1 METLLFKISGL
12 KDETCVRTL
21 ANAIQDLPNIGHIE
35 ISLEKGEASI
45 EHGRFVSP
53 DDIQAVAGDVLR
65 HRLILSFEAEAN
77 GVTPD
82 KVIEELLAIVPV
94 G

>member
-1 METLLFKISGL
+1 METLLFKIRGL

-53 DDIQAVAGDVLR
+53 DDIVQAIADAG
-65 HRLILSFEAEAN
+65 FEAAY
-77 GVTPD
+77 
-82 KVIEELLAIVPV
+82 
-94 G
+94 